1 MPETAAPSALEES
14 LANNA
19 RNSAIRR
26 SIVDEFGAGR
36 VNDAE
41 ALESAG
47 LLTLRVRQDARV
59 RPRVDQDPA
68 GRENPMNLA

>member
-1 MPETAAPSALEES
+1 MPETPATSALEES

-19 RNSAIRR
+19 RDRAIRR
-26 SIVDEFGAGR
+26 SIADEFGAGR

-47 LLTLRVRQDARV
+47 LLTLRVRQGARV
-59 RPRVDQDPA
+59 RPRVDQDPP
-68 GRENPMNLA
+68 GREDPMNLA